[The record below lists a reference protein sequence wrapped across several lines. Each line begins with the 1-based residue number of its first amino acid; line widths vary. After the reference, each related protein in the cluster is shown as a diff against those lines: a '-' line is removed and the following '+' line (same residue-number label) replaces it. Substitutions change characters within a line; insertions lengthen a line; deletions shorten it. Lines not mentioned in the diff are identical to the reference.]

1 MDDLLA
7 PHTLHIAYRLLCPCD
22 SLWGMGIVVS
32 RLCEELV
39 DHPSILSGQRKG
51 PYKEPDIKDFGTA
64 QVAKKDASLDLL
76 HFCS

>member
-1 MDDLLA
+1 MGRVVD
-7 PHTLHIAYRLLCPCD
+7 RLYEA
-22 SLWGMGIVVS
+22 
-32 RLCEELV
+32 CEELV
-39 DHPSILSGQRKG
+39 DHPSILSGQRKD